1 MIMYQIETVKNKKSK
16 KFIIVIVIIA
26 ILLIALAIFAG
37 IQLAKHTTKQEQR
50 EPNNINQEENKPQ
63 EEQKEIIENS
73 KNNSKLNNEQIQAIN
88 QIYTSNEKRVFLTF
102 DDGPSSNIT
111 PIILDTLQK
120 ENIKATFFVL
130 GTMVKS
136 NPEILKRT
144 YQEGHYIANHGYSHV
159 YKKIYA
165 NENKPLEEY
174 HKTNE
179 LIQKAIEQPNYQS
192 NVFRFPGGSNGG
204 YYEKVK
210 TKAKKVLEENK
221 VAYLDWNAL
230 TNDADGADTETKIM
244 KNLKATCKGKN
255 SVVILMHDA
264 PNKELTA
271 KTLPKVIEY
280 LKEQEYNF
288 KSLYDIL

>member
-1 MIMYQIETVKNKKSK
+1 MIMYQIETVKNNKNKKN
-16 KFIIVIVIIA
+16 IIIIVIIA

-37 IQLAKHTTKQEQR
+37 IQLAKYTTKQEQP
-50 EPNNINQEENKPQ
+50 EQNSTNQEENKPQ
-63 EEQKEIIENS
+63 EKPKEVIENS
-73 KNNSKLNNEQIQAIN
+73 KNNFKLNNEQITAIN
-88 QIYTSNEKRVFLTF
+88 NIYTSNEKRAFLTF

-111 PIILDTLQK
+111 PTILDILKK
-120 ENIKATFFVL
+120 ENVKATFFVL

-159 YKKIYA
+159 YKNIYA

-230 TNDADGADTETKIM
+230 TNDANGADTEEKVM
-244 KNLKATCKGKN
+244 KNLKSTCKGKS

-280 LKEQEYNF
+280 LKEKEYNF